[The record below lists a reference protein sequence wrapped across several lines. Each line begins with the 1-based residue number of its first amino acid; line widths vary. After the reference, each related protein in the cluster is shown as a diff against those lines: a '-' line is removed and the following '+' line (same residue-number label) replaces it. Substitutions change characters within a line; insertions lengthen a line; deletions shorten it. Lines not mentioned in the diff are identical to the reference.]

1 MQKGEL
7 MKAIILTEPKRMEIK
22 DMPIPSPGKKEVLVQ
37 VRQVGIC
44 GSDYSKYLGYLG
56 GIMPVIPGHEAIGV
70 IAALGPEV
78 EGVSIGDRVAI
89 QPNFACGT
97 CEICRSGMENICPNK
112 IRLGLD
118 VNGAF
123 AEYVVVPRK
132 YVWSLSD
139 GLSDSDAALTEPL
152 AVAVHGI
159 AKFPPTPKDRV
170 LIYGAGAIGMFFIQ
184 LAVLSGTHV
193 TVIDIAEPRLEVA
206 RKLGAAEAFNSAES
220 LEAASGAFTVAFE
233 TSGTPGALAYIVKWC
248 APGAT
253 IVHLGLPKA
262 DVTFPAFLITRKELI
277 IKGASIYLDEF
288 RTAIDLLKKGRIRT
302 DLFITNTYS
311 LEELPKVIT
320 DFPSPSRVKD
330 LIRIS

>member
-1 MQKGEL
+1 
-7 MKAIILTEPKRMEIK
+7 MKAIVLTDTQKMEIQEVTK
-22 DMPIPSPGKKEVLVQ
+22 PSPGKKEVLVR

-56 GIMPVIPGHEAIGV
+56 GILPVIPGHEAIGDV
-70 IAALGPEV
+70 AALGSEV
-78 EGVSIGDRVAI
+78 EGVRIGERVAI

-97 CEICRSGMENICPNK
+97 CEICRSGMENVCPNK

-132 YVWSLSD
+132 YVWSLPD
-139 GLSDSDAALTEPL
+139 GLSDSNAALTEPL

-159 AKFPPTPKDRV
+159 SKCRPTPKDRV

-184 LAVLSGTHV
+184 LAVLSGARV
-193 TVIDIAEPRLEVA
+193 TVIDIAESRLDVA
-206 RKLGAAEAFNSAES
+206 KKLGAAETYRSAES
-220 LEAASGAFTVAFE
+220 LEADGGSFNVVFE
-233 TSGTPGALAYIVKWC
+233 TSGTQGALAHIVKWC

-262 DVTFPAFLITRKELI
+262 DTTFPAFLITRKELI
-277 IKGASIYLDEF
+277 IKGSLIYLDEF
-288 RTAIDLLKKGRIRT
+288 RTAIDLLKNGEIRT
-302 DLFITNTYS
+302 DLFITNVYP
-311 LEELPKVIT
+311 LEELPNVIA
-320 DFPSPSRVKD
+320 DFPSPSRIKD
-330 LIRIS
+330 LIRVS

>member
-1 MQKGEL
+1 
-7 MKAIILTEPKRMEIK
+7 MKAVVLTEQKHMEIRE
-22 DMPIPSPGKKEVLVQ
+22 MPKPVPGKKEVLVR

-56 GIMPVIPGHEAIGV
+56 GIMPVIPGHEAIGE
-70 IAALGPEV
+70 IAALGPEA
-78 EGVSIGDRVAI
+78 EGVRIGERVAI

-97 CEICRSGMENICPNK
+97 CEICKSGMENVCPNK
-112 IRLGLD
+112 VRLGLD

-132 YVWSLSD
+132 YVWSLPE

-159 AKFPPTPKDRV
+159 AKCPPTPKDKV

-184 LAVLSGTHV
+184 LAVLSGARV
-193 TVIDIAEPRLEVA
+193 TVIDIAEPRLAVA
-206 RKLGAAEAFNSAES
+206 RKLGAETFSSAES
-220 LEAASGAFTVAFE
+220 LEAASGGFTVVFE
-233 TSGTPGALAYIVKWC
+233 TSGTPGAMANIVKWC

-262 DVTFPAFLITRKELI
+262 DITFPTFFITRKELV
-277 IKGASIYLDEF
+277 IKGSSIYLDEF
-288 RTAIDLLKKGRIRT
+288 RTAIDLLKNGKIRT
-302 DLFITNTYS
+302 DLFITNVYP
-311 LEELPKVIT
+311 LEELPRVIT
-320 DFPSPSRVKD
+320 DFPSPNRVKD